1 MKKWTRMHT
10 LIAGIALIALT
21 NAVALVGVA
30 WNRTGEPESTLKL
43 TQRELTR
50 PYYFEMNREN
60 SGISLRLQWRVPSSA
75 QNWEYF
81 YSGSGG
87 YPGWLDQAKMAS
99 LGFDVNLLSG
109 KQVDYRWTERQLSRG
124 VLLVL
129 EMDGPAYHKVLQ
141 LARRNAAE
149 QAAAL
154 VVLPHDKTRQDNA
167 KRAHNELVQEEQG
180 SSRLFAVDAGLNRA
194 ELRAR
199 YPDRTRY
206 AIVRAQVRPSTR
218 VENGKVVIAGFI
230 DGIDDNEINVP
241 HRYHAMFKGSVTGQ
255 PMGPKTFEAT
265 VAFGQRLEPWLLGL
279 SAGKNG
285 EPGGESVDQMPAQ

>member
-1 MKKWTRMHT
+1 MKNWSRLHT
-10 LIAGIALIALT
+10 LIAGLALIVLT

-30 WNRTGEPESTLKL
+30 WNRSGEPESTLKL

-60 SGISLRLQWRVPSSA
+60 SGISLHLDWRVPASGENRYYS
-75 QNWEYF
+75 
-81 YSGSGG
+81 YSGST
-87 YPGWLDQAKMAS
+87 PDWLDQAKMAS
-99 LGFDVNLLSG
+99 LGFDVNLPAG
-109 KQVDYRWTERQLSRG
+109 KQVDYRWTQRQLSRE

-129 EMDGPAYHKVLQ
+129 EMDGPAYQKSLQ

-154 VVLPHDKTRQDNA
+154 KVLPHDKTRQDNA
-167 KRAHNELVQEEQG
+167 KRAHNELAQEEQEN
-180 SSRLFAVDAGLNRA
+180 SRLFAVDAGLNRA

-218 VENGKVVIAGFI
+218 SEHGRILIAGYI
-230 DGIDDNEINVP
+230 DGISDNEINVP
-241 HRYHAMFKGSVTGQ
+241 HRYHALFEGGATGQ
-255 PMGPKTFEAT
+255 SGGMKTFEAM

-285 EPGGESVDQMPAQ
+285 EAGGESVDHMPAQ